1 MYITKKHEL
10 KLNQKFELGRGGRV
24 KYSSEYPSSEK
35 LDVIY
40 GDISSKR

>member
-1 MYITKKHEL
+1 MYITKEHEL
-10 KLNQKFELGRGGRV
+10 KLNQKFELGRGGRE
-24 KYSSEYPSSEK
+24 KYSSDYPFSEM